1 MSVTIHSNTYTFTSD
16 LDNAVD
22 AYNSDDNTDGRIEIY
37 SSDNLIL
44 INCEYIDRDVEITF
58 SNYPYE
64 VTPYGDLTHC
74 RVFSKTDKQY
84 IAKDIIYA
92 FTDDRVINAAF
103 IYDEPLLTIASLYNN
118 VPISIISAT
127 QIRINNVV
135 YPDMQHVRVLFTK
148 QPTFQNMFTQD
159 YITTDESYYQSLAND
174 STLSQVIDL
183 SKPSDGNI
191 VLIDDNNQELL
202 ITPPSDHISFV
213 NDFQTLYTFIDNFVK
228 TQQFND
234 CYNDLLNNTPFKK
247 YFTQYINTFPVDIFD
262 NESTG
267 IFSNDSSSIPMYDS
281 YIILANYTLSYIQN
295 NISAIDKDIFEQWI
309 NSNTCILN
317 IINNVDLETLIG
329 ACVNYA
335 NRVFKHIVLSY
346 IKSHKCDD
354 PVNYILG
361 FINSLPL
368 MNDNSNNS
376 NNSNN
381 TFATVNT
388 ANNIANTTVDTT
400 ADNNKIIY
408 IIIIIAVA
416 VCIILIIVIISK
428 NNQINSIKSNLNI

>member
-16 LDNAVD
+16 LDNAVN
-22 AYNSDDNTDGRIEIY
+22 AYNNDDNTDGRIEIY

-44 INCEYIDRDVEITF
+44 IDCKYIDRDVEITF
-58 SNYPYE
+58 SDYPYE
-64 VTPYGDLTHC
+64 VTPYGRSTHC

-92 FTDDRVINAAF
+92 FVDGRVINAAF

-183 SKPSDGNI
+183 SKPSDGKI

-202 ITPPSDHISFV
+202 ITPPNDHISFV

-228 TQQFND
+228 TQQFKD

-267 IFSNDSSSIPMYDS
+267 VFSNDSSSIPMYDS

-309 NSNTCILN
+309 NSNTCIREIVDN
-317 IINNVDLETLIG
+317 IDIETLIG

-346 IKSHKCDD
+346 IKSHKCND
-354 PVNYILG
+354 PANYILG

-368 MNDNSNNS
+368 MNDNS

>member
-1 MSVTIHSNTYTFTSD
+1 M
-16 LDNAVD
+16 LLNAF
-22 AYNSDDNTDGRIEIY
+22 NNDDNTDGNIEIY
-37 SSDNLIL
+37 SSDNLVL
-44 INCEYIDRDVEITF
+44 INCEYIDRDTEITF
-58 SNYPYE
+58 SDYPYE
-64 VTPYGDLTHC
+64 VTPYGRSTHC

-92 FTDDRVINAAF
+92 FTDGRVINVAF

-127 QIRINNVV
+127 QIRINSVV

-174 STLSQVIDL
+174 STLSQVIDF

-191 VLIDDNNQELL
+191 VLIDNNNQELL
-202 ITPPSDHISFV
+202 ITPPNDHISFA
-213 NDFQTLYTFIDNFVK
+213 NNFQTLYTFIDNFVK
-228 TQQFND
+228 TQQFKN

-309 NSNTCILN
+309 NNNTCIRE
-317 IINNVDLETLIG
+317 IVNNVDIETLIG

-354 PVNYILG
+354 PADYILG

-368 MNDNSNNS
+368 MNDNSN
-376 NNSNN
+376 NN

-388 ANNIANTTVDTT
+388 ANNIANTTVDTS
-400 ADNNKIIY
+400 ADTSTDNSKIIY
-408 IIIIIAVA
+408 IIIIVAVA
-416 VCIILIIVIISK
+416 VCIILIIIIISK

>member
-1 MSVTIHSNTYTFTSD
+1 MSVTIRSNTYTFTSD
-16 LDNAVD
+16 LNNAVD
-22 AYNSDDNTDGRIEIY
+22 AYNNDDNTDCRIEIY
-37 SSDNLIL
+37 SSDNLVL
-44 INCEYIDRDVEITF
+44 IDCMYIDRDVEITF
-58 SNYPYE
+58 SDYPYE
-64 VTPYGDLTHC
+64 VTPYGRSTHC

-92 FTDDRVINAAF
+92 FTDGRVINVAF

-135 YPDMQHVRVLFTK
+135 YPDMQYVILFTK

-174 STLSQVIDL
+174 STLSQVIDF
-183 SKPSDGNI
+183 SKPSDNKI

-202 ITPPSDHISFV
+202 ITPPNNHISFA

-228 TQQFND
+228 TQQFKD

-247 YFTQYINTFPVDIFD
+247 YFTQYINTFPVDIFN

-267 IFSNDSSSIPMYDS
+267 VFSNDSSSIPMYDS
-281 YIILANYTLSYIQN
+281 YIILANYTLSYIEN

-309 NSNTCILN
+309 NSNTCIREIVDN
-317 IINNVDLETLIG
+317 IDIETLIG

-346 IKSHKCDD
+346 IKSHKCND
-354 PVNYILG
+354 PADYILG

-368 MNDNSNNS
+368 MNDNSNN
-376 NNSNN
+376 N

-388 ANNIANTTVDTT
+388 ANNIANTIVDTS
-400 ADNNKIIY
+400 ADNSKIIY
-408 IIIIIAVA
+408 IIIIIAIA
-416 VCIILIIVIISK
+416 VCITLFIVIISK

>member
-1 MSVTIHSNTYTFTSD
+1 MSVTIHSNTYTFTND
-16 LDNAVD
+16 LNNAVD

-37 SSDNLIL
+37 SSDNLVL

-64 VTPYGDLTHC
+64 VTPYGRSTYC

-103 IYDEPLLTIASLYNN
+103 IYDEPLLTIASIYNN

-174 STLSQVIDL
+174 STLSQAIDL
-183 SKPSDGNI
+183 SKPSDGKI

-202 ITPPSDHISFV
+202 ITPPNDHISFA

-267 IFSNDSSSIPMYDS
+267 VFSNDSSSIPMYDS

-309 NSNTCILN
+309 NSNTCIREIVDN
-317 IINNVDLETLIG
+317 IDIETLIG

-368 MNDNSNNS
+368 MNDNSNN
-376 NNSNN
+376 N

-388 ANNIANTTVDTT
+388 ANNIANTTVDTS
-400 ADNNKIIY
+400 ADNSKIIY

-416 VCIILIIVIISK
+416 VCITLLIVIISK

>member
-22 AYNSDDNTDGRIEIY
+22 AYNNDDNTDGRIEIY

-44 INCEYIDRDVEITF
+44 IDCKYIDRDVEITF
-58 SNYPYE
+58 SDYPYE
-64 VTPYGDLTHC
+64 VTPYGRSTHC

-92 FTDDRVINAAF
+92 FVDGRVINAAF

-183 SKPSDGNI
+183 SKPSDGKI

-202 ITPPSDHISFV
+202 ITPPNDHISFV

-228 TQQFND
+228 TQQFKD

-267 IFSNDSSSIPMYDS
+267 VFSNDSSSIPMYDS
-281 YIILANYTLSYIQN
+281 YIILANYTLSYIEN

-309 NSNTCILN
+309 NSNTCIREIVDN
-317 IINNVDLETLIG
+317 IDIETLIG

-346 IKSHKCDD
+346 IKSHKCND
-354 PVNYILG
+354 PANYILG

-368 MNDNSNNS
+368 MNDNS

>member
-22 AYNSDDNTDGRIEIY
+22 AYNNDNNTDGRIEIY
-37 SSDNLIL
+37 SSDNLVL

-64 VTPYGDLTHC
+64 VTPYGRSTYC

-103 IYDEPLLTIASLYNN
+103 IYDEPLLTIASIYNN

-148 QPTFQNMFTQD
+148 QPTFQNMFTQN

-174 STLSQVIDL
+174 STLSQAIDL
-183 SKPSDGNI
+183 SKPSDGKI

-202 ITPPSDHISFV
+202 ITPPSDHISFA

-228 TQQFND
+228 TQQFKD

-247 YFTQYINTFPVDIFD
+247 YFTQYINTFPVDIFN

-346 IKSHKCDD
+346 IKLHKCDD
-354 PVNYILG
+354 PADYILG

-368 MNDNSNNS
+368 MSDNSNN
-376 NNSNN
+376 NSIAAI
-381 TFATVNT
+381 ATVNT
-388 ANNIANTTVDTT
+388 ANIVNTTVTTDTT
-400 ADNNKIIY
+400 ADNSKIIY

>member
-1 MSVTIHSNTYTFTSD
+1 M
-16 LDNAVD
+16 
-22 AYNSDDNTDGRIEIY
+22 
-37 SSDNLIL
+37 
-44 INCEYIDRDVEITF
+44 
-58 SNYPYE
+58 
-64 VTPYGDLTHC
+64 
-74 RVFSKTDKQY
+74 QY
-84 IAKDIIYA
+84 
-92 FTDDRVINAAF
+92 VI
-103 IYDEPLLTIASLYNN
+103 
-118 VPISIISAT
+118 
-127 QIRINNVV
+127 
-135 YPDMQHVRVLFTK
+135 LFTK

-174 STLSQVIDL
+174 TTLSQVIDF
-183 SKPSDGNI
+183 SKPSDNKI

-202 ITPPSDHISFV
+202 ITPPNNHISFA

-228 TQQFND
+228 TQQFKD

-247 YFTQYINTFPVDIFD
+247 YFTQYINTFPVDIFN

-267 IFSNDSSSIPMYDS
+267 VFSNDSSSIPMYDS
-281 YIILANYTLSYIQN
+281 YIILANYTLSYIEN

-309 NSNTCILN
+309 NSNTCIREIIDN
-317 IINNVDLETLIG
+317 IDIETLIG

-346 IKSHKCDD
+346 IKSHKCND
-354 PVNYILG
+354 PADYILG

-368 MNDNSNNS
+368 MNDNSN
-376 NNSNN
+376 NN

-400 ADNNKIIY
+400 VDNSKIIY

-416 VCIILIIVIISK
+416 VCITLLIVIISK

>member
-1 MSVTIHSNTYTFTSD
+1 MSVTIHSNTYTFTSG

-22 AYNSDDNTDGRIEIY
+22 AYNSDDNTDGDIEIY

-44 INCEYIDRDVEITF
+44 IDCMYIDRDAEITF
-58 SNYPYE
+58 SDYPYE
-64 VTPYGDLTHC
+64 VTPYGRSTHC

-174 STLSQVIDL
+174 TTLSQVIDL
-183 SKPSDGNI
+183 SKPSDNKI

-202 ITPPSDHISFV
+202 ITPPNNHISFA

-228 TQQFND
+228 TQQFKD

-247 YFTQYINTFPVDIFD
+247 YFTQYINTFAVDIFN

-267 IFSNDSSSIPMYDS
+267 VFSNDSSSIPMYDS

-295 NISAIDKDIFEQWI
+295 KFSAIDKDIFEQWI

-346 IKSHKCDD
+346 IKSHKCAD
-354 PVNYILG
+354 PADYILG

-368 MNDNSNNS
+368 MNDNSNN
-376 NNSNN
+376 N

-388 ANNIANTTVDTT
+388 ANNIANTTVTTDTT
-400 ADNNKIIY
+400 VDNSKIIY